1 MAYSAEND
9 GIPQRDLDH
18 VRCRGGCANRLSTGP
33 WHKGLYNL
41 VSAQGLHQPPE
52 ETGRLETERCKRPN
66 SSPRRM
72 LPFCENLQNVWT

>member
-9 GIPQRDLDH
+9 GDPTARLGSC
-18 VRCRGGCANRLSTGP
+18 CRGGCANRLTTGP

-41 VSAQGLHQPPE
+41 VPAQGLHQPPE

-66 SSPRRM
+66 SSPGE
-72 LPFCENLQNVWT
+72 C